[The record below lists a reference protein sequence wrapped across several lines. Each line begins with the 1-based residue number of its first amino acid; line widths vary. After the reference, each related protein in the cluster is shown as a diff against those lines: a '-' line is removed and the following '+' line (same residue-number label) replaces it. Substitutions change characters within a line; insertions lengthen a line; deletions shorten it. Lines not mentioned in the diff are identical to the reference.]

1 MTLINSEEFRALA
14 NTLGTVIFTMTILWI
29 LWFAFKMD

>member
-1 MTLINSEEFRALA
+1 MTLIDSGEFRALA
-14 NTLGTVIFTMTILWI
+14 NTLGTILFTVTILWI